1 MQTAAKLGI
10 GLGVAAATAGT
21 VAWSKV
27 AYEDAVHDRNNDRNS
42 LVNIGLWV
50 GTVGAGGAGALALR
64 VARPAAP
71 WLFGASALMGV
82 NAFASAAAAEN
93 GWEKSGIAY
102 CNFGFCNR
110 TAGAEH
116 GAPSIYLGR
125 PNPLEKSVEE

>member
-1 MQTAAKLGI
+1 MQPAAKIGI

-21 VAWSKV
+21 ATWAKI
-27 AYEDAVHDRNNDRNS
+27 AYDDAANDRNNDRNS

-50 GTVGAGGAGALALR
+50 GTVGAAGAGV
-64 VARPAAP
+64 VAQRMHSPAAP
-71 WLFGASALMGV
+71 WLYAASALLGV
-82 NAFASAAAAEN
+82 NAFASAATAES

-125 PNPLEKSVEE
+125 PNPLDGVGQ